1 MPQVLAP
8 IFGSSLRKMV
18 FSITL
23 GLKSKDLS
31 FGRVFVSKELRLR
44 SNEAQIQ
51 HWNTQRLI
59 AAHHSTE
66 DFRLQSTV

>member
-1 MPQVLAP
+1 M
-8 IFGSSLRKMV
+8 FGNSLRKMV
-18 FSITL
+18 VSIAL

-31 FGRVFVSKELRLR
+31 FGRVFVCKELQLND
-44 SNEAQIQ
+44 NEAQIQ

-66 DFRLQSTV
+66 DFRLQSAS